1 MIQNASYD
9 GENGEYM
16 YDKNIEK
23 VLISEEMIKQRTQ
36 ELAKKISDDY
46 RGKRLIMVCVL
57 TGAMVFFADLI
68 RQIDIPV
75 EVDTIVAS
83 SYGAGMTTSGSVR
96 ISKDIKYDIS
106 GKHVILVE
114 DIIDTGVTLK
124 TLTKM
129 LATRAP
135 ESLKVCSL
143 LDKPSRRKVD
153 FEGDYVGF
161 KIPDEFVVGYGLD
174 YAEKYRNL
182 PEVCVYRTQQEN

>member
-1 MIQNASYD
+1 
-9 GENGEYM
+9 M
-16 YDKNIEK
+16 YNDECIDK
-23 VLISEEMIKQRTQ
+23 VLISKDRIEKRTQ
-36 ELAKKISDDY
+36 ELAEQISNDY
-46 RGKRLIMVCVL
+46 RGKKLIMICVL

-68 RQIDIPV
+68 RKINIPV

-106 GKHVILVE
+106 GKNVILVE

-129 LATRAP
+129 LATRMP

-153 FEGDYVGF
+153 FKGDYVGF
-161 KIPDEFVVGYGLD
+161 EIPDEFVIGYGLD

-182 PEVCVYRTQQEN
+182 PEVCTFRPKD

>member
-1 MIQNASYD
+1 
-9 GENGEYM
+9 M
-16 YDKNIEK
+16 YDKHIEK
-23 VLISEEMIKQRTQ
+23 VLITKEEIEKRTA
-36 ELAKKISDDY
+36 ELAAEISRDYKGKK
-46 RGKRLIMVCVL
+46 LIMICVL

-68 RQIDIPV
+68 RKIEIPL

-83 SYGAGMTTSGSVR
+83 SYGTGMTTSGSVR

-106 GKHVILVE
+106 GKSVILVE

-124 TLTKM
+124 TLTQM
-129 LATRAP
+129 LATRVP

-143 LDKPSRRKVD
+143 LDKPSRRRVD

-174 YAEKYRNL
+174 YAEQYRNL
-182 PEVCVYRTQQEN
+182 PEVCTFNPEGI

>member
-1 MIQNASYD
+1 
-9 GENGEYM
+9 M
-16 YDKNIEK
+16 YDKHIEK
-23 VLISEEMIKQRTQ
+23 VLITKEEIEKRTA
-36 ELAKKISDDY
+36 ELAAEISRDYKGKK
-46 RGKRLIMVCVL
+46 LIMICVL
-57 TGAMVFFADLI
+57 TGAMVFFADLVRKI
-68 RQIDIPV
+68 EIPL

-106 GKHVILVE
+106 GKSVILVE

-124 TLTKM
+124 TLTQM

-143 LDKPSRRKVD
+143 LDKPSRRRVD

-174 YAEKYRNL
+174 YAEQYRNL
-182 PEVCVYRTQQEN
+182 PEVCTLNPEGM

>member
-1 MIQNASYD
+1 
-9 GENGEYM
+9 M
-16 YDKNIEK
+16 YDKHIEK
-23 VLISEEMIKQRTQ
+23 VLITKEEIEKRTA
-36 ELAKKISDDY
+36 ELAAEISRDYKGKK
-46 RGKRLIMVCVL
+46 LIMICVL
-57 TGAMVFFADLI
+57 TGAMVFFADII
-68 RQIDIPV
+68 RKIEIPL

-106 GKHVILVE
+106 GKSVILVE

-124 TLTKM
+124 TLTQM

-143 LDKPSRRKVD
+143 LDKPSRRRVD

-174 YAEKYRNL
+174 YAEQYRNL
-182 PEVCVYRTQQEN
+182 PEVCTLNPEGM

>member
-1 MIQNASYD
+1 
-9 GENGEYM
+9 M
-16 YDKNIEK
+16 YVKHIEK
-23 VLISEEMIKQRTQ
+23 VLITKEEIEKRTA
-36 ELAKKISDDY
+36 ELAAEISRDYKGKK
-46 RGKRLIMVCVL
+46 LIMICVL

-68 RQIDIPV
+68 RKIEIPL

-106 GKHVILVE
+106 GKSVILVE

-124 TLTKM
+124 TLTQM
-129 LATRAP
+129 LATRVP

-143 LDKPSRRKVD
+143 LDKPSRRRVD
-153 FEGDYVGF
+153 FEGNYVGF

-174 YAEKYRNL
+174 YAEQYRNL
-182 PEVCVYRTQQEN
+182 PEVCTLNPEGI

>member
-1 MIQNASYD
+1 
-9 GENGEYM
+9 M
-16 YDKNIEK
+16 YDKHIEK
-23 VLISEEMIKQRTQ
+23 VLITKEEIEKRTA
-36 ELAKKISDDY
+36 ELAAEISRDYKGKK
-46 RGKRLIMVCVL
+46 LIMICVL

-68 RQIDIPV
+68 RKIEIPL

-106 GKHVILVE
+106 GKSVILVE

-124 TLTKM
+124 TLTQM
-129 LATRAP
+129 LATRVP

-143 LDKPSRRKVD
+143 LDKPSRRRVD

-174 YAEKYRNL
+174 YAEQFRNL
-182 PEVCVYRTQQEN
+182 PEVCTLNPEGI

>member
-1 MIQNASYD
+1 
-9 GENGEYM
+9 M

-23 VLISEEMIKQRTQ
+23 VLITKEEIEKRTS
-36 ELAKKISDDY
+36 ELAAEISRDY
-46 RGKRLIMVCVL
+46 KGKRLIMICVL

-68 RQIDIPV
+68 RKIEIPL

-106 GKHVILVE
+106 GKSVILVE

-124 TLTKM
+124 TLTQM

-143 LDKPSRRKVD
+143 LDKPSRRRVD

-174 YAEKYRNL
+174 YAEQYRNL
-182 PEVCVYRTQQEN
+182 PEVCTLNPEGI

>member
-1 MIQNASYD
+1 
-9 GENGEYM
+9 M
-16 YDKNIEK
+16 YDKHIEK
-23 VLISEEMIKQRTQ
+23 VLITREEIEKRTA
-36 ELAKKISDDY
+36 ELAAEISRDYKGKK
-46 RGKRLIMVCVL
+46 LIMICVL

-68 RQIDIPV
+68 RKIEIPL

-106 GKHVILVE
+106 GKSVILVE

-124 TLTKM
+124 TLTQM
-129 LATRAP
+129 LATRVP

-143 LDKPSRRKVD
+143 LDKPSRRRVD

-174 YAEKYRNL
+174 YAEQYRNL
-182 PEVCVYRTQQEN
+182 PEVCTLNPEGI

>member
-1 MIQNASYD
+1 
-9 GENGEYM
+9 M

-182 PEVCVYRTQQEN
+182 PEICVYRPQQEN

>member
-1 MIQNASYD
+1 
-9 GENGEYM
+9 M
-16 YDKNIEK
+16 YDKHIEK
-23 VLISEEMIKQRTQ
+23 VLITREEIEKRTA
-36 ELAKKISDDY
+36 ELAADISRDYKGKK
-46 RGKRLIMVCVL
+46 LIMICVL

-68 RQIDIPV
+68 RKIEIPL

-106 GKHVILVE
+106 GKSVILVE

-124 TLTKM
+124 TLTQM
-129 LATRAP
+129 LATRVP

-143 LDKPSRRKVD
+143 LDKPSRRRVD

-174 YAEKYRNL
+174 YAEQYRNL
-182 PEVCVYRTQQEN
+182 PEVCTLNPEGI

>member
-1 MIQNASYD
+1 
-9 GENGEYM
+9 M

-23 VLISEEMIKQRTQ
+23 VLITKEEIEKRTS
-36 ELAKKISDDY
+36 ELAAEISRDYKGKK
-46 RGKRLIMVCVL
+46 LIMICVL

-68 RQIDIPV
+68 RKIEIPL

-106 GKHVILVE
+106 GKSVILVE

-124 TLTKM
+124 TLTRM

-143 LDKPSRRKVD
+143 LDKPSRRRVD

-174 YAEKYRNL
+174 YAEQYRNL
-182 PEVCVYRTQQEN
+182 PEVCTLNPEGI

>member
-1 MIQNASYD
+1 
-9 GENGEYM
+9 M

-23 VLISEEMIKQRTQ
+23 VLISKESIQKRTQ

-68 RQIDIPV
+68 RMLDIPV

-129 LATRAP
+129 LETRAP
-135 ESLKVCSL
+135 ESLRVCSL

-174 YAEKYRNL
+174 YAEQYRNL
-182 PEVCVYRTQQEN
+182 PEVCVYRPQKEN

>member
-1 MIQNASYD
+1 MYYD
-9 GENGEYM
+9 
-16 YDKNIEK
+16 NIEK
-23 VLISEEMIKQRTQ
+23 VLVSKESIEKRTE
-36 ELAKKISDDY
+36 ELAKQITEDF
-46 RGKRLIMVCVL
+46 RGKRLLMVCVL

-68 RQIDIPV
+68 RKIDLPL

-83 SYGAGMTTSGSVR
+83 SYGSGMTTSGSVK

-106 GKHVILVE
+106 GKNVILVE

-124 TLTKM
+124 TLTTM
-129 LATRAP
+129 LATRNP

-161 KIPDEFVVGYGLD
+161 RIPDEFVVGYGLD
-174 YAEKYRNL
+174 YAEKYRNI
-182 PEVCVYRTQQEN
+182 PEVCTFRPEK

>member
-1 MIQNASYD
+1 
-9 GENGEYM
+9 M

-23 VLISEEMIKQRTQ
+23 VLISKESIEKRTA
-36 ELAKKISDDY
+36 ELAKRISDDY
-46 RGKRLIMVCVL
+46 RGKRLIMICVL
-57 TGAMVFFADLI
+57 TGAIVFFADLI
-68 RQIDIPV
+68 RKIDIPV
-75 EVDTIVAS
+75 EVDTIIAS
-83 SYGAGMTTSGSVR
+83 SYGSGTVTSGSVR

-114 DIIDTGVTLK
+114 DIIDTGVTLQ
-124 TLTKM
+124 TLSKM

-161 KIPDEFVVGYGLD
+161 RIPDEFVVGYGLD
-174 YAEKYRNL
+174 YAEQYRNL
-182 PEVCVYRTQQEN
+182 PEVCVYRPQKENR

>member
-1 MIQNASYD
+1 
-9 GENGEYM
+9 M
-16 YDKNIEK
+16 YDKHIEK
-23 VLISEEMIKQRTQ
+23 VLITKEEIEKRTA
-36 ELAKKISDDY
+36 ELAAEISRDYKGKK
-46 RGKRLIMVCVL
+46 LIMICVL

-68 RQIDIPV
+68 RKIEIPL

-106 GKHVILVE
+106 GKSVILVE

-124 TLTKM
+124 TLTQM
-129 LATRAP
+129 LATRVP

-143 LDKPSRRKVD
+143 LDKPSRRRVD

-174 YAEKYRNL
+174 YAEQYRNL
-182 PEVCVYRTQQEN
+182 PEVCTLNPEGI

>member
-1 MIQNASYD
+1 
-9 GENGEYM
+9 M
-16 YDKNIEK
+16 YDKHIEK
-23 VLISEEMIKQRTQ
+23 VLITKEEIEKRTA
-36 ELAKKISDDY
+36 ELAAEISRDYKGKK
-46 RGKRLIMVCVL
+46 LIMICVL

-68 RQIDIPV
+68 RKIEIPL

-83 SYGAGMTTSGSVR
+83 SYGTGMTTSGSVR

-106 GKHVILVE
+106 GKSVILVE

-124 TLTKM
+124 TLTQM

-143 LDKPSRRKVD
+143 LDKPSRRRVD

-174 YAEKYRNL
+174 YAEQYRNL
-182 PEVCVYRTQQEN
+182 PEVCTLNPEGI

>member
-1 MIQNASYD
+1 
-9 GENGEYM
+9 M

-23 VLISEEMIKQRTQ
+23 VLITKEEIEKRTS
-36 ELAKKISDDY
+36 ELAAEISRDYKGKK
-46 RGKRLIMVCVL
+46 LIMICVL

-68 RQIDIPV
+68 RKIEIPL

-106 GKHVILVE
+106 GKSVILVE

-124 TLTKM
+124 TLTQM

-143 LDKPSRRKVD
+143 LDKPSRRRVD

-174 YAEKYRNL
+174 YAEQYRNL
-182 PEVCVYRTQQEN
+182 PEVCTLNPEGI

>member
-1 MIQNASYD
+1 
-9 GENGEYM
+9 M

>member
-1 MIQNASYD
+1 
-9 GENGEYM
+9 M
-16 YDKNIEK
+16 YDKHIEK
-23 VLISEEMIKQRTQ
+23 VLITKEEIEKRTS
-36 ELAKKISDDY
+36 ELAAEISRDYKGKK
-46 RGKRLIMVCVL
+46 LIMICVL

-68 RQIDIPV
+68 RKIEIPL

-106 GKHVILVE
+106 GKSVILVE

-124 TLTKM
+124 TLTQM

-143 LDKPSRRKVD
+143 LDKPSRRRVD

-174 YAEKYRNL
+174 YAEQYRNL
-182 PEVCVYRTQQEN
+182 PEVCTLNPEGI

>member
-1 MIQNASYD
+1 
-9 GENGEYM
+9 M
-16 YDKNIEK
+16 YDKHIEK
-23 VLISEEMIKQRTQ
+23 VLITKEEIEKRTS
-36 ELAKKISDDY
+36 ELAAEISRDYKGKK
-46 RGKRLIMVCVL
+46 LIMICVL

-68 RQIDIPV
+68 RKIEIPL

-106 GKHVILVE
+106 GKSVILVE

-124 TLTKM
+124 TLTQM
-129 LATRAP
+129 LATRVP

-143 LDKPSRRKVD
+143 LDKPSRRRVD

-174 YAEKYRNL
+174 YAEQYRNL
-182 PEVCVYRTQQEN
+182 PEVCTLNPEGI

>member
-1 MIQNASYD
+1 MQSAGDKGAN
-9 GENGEYM
+9 GENM
-16 YDKNIEK
+16 YKDECIDK
-23 VLISEEMIKQRTQ
+23 VLISRDRIEKRTQ
-36 ELAKKISDDY
+36 ELADRITEDY
-46 RGKRLIMVCVL
+46 RGKKLIMICVL

-68 RQIDIPV
+68 RKIDIPL

-106 GKHVILVE
+106 GKNVILVE

-129 LATRAP
+129 LATRMP

-153 FEGDYVGF
+153 FKGDYVGF
-161 KIPDEFVVGYGLD
+161 EIPDEFVIGYGLD
-174 YAEKYRNL
+174 YAEQYRNL
-182 PEVCVYRTQQEN
+182 PEVCTFRPKD

>member
-1 MIQNASYD
+1 
-9 GENGEYM
+9 M
-16 YDKNIEK
+16 YDKHIEK
-23 VLISEEMIKQRTQ
+23 VLITKEEIEKRTA
-36 ELAKKISDDY
+36 ELAAEISRDYKGKK
-46 RGKRLIMVCVL
+46 LIMICVL

-68 RQIDIPV
+68 RKIEIPL

-106 GKHVILVE
+106 GKSVILVE

-124 TLTKM
+124 TLTQM

-143 LDKPSRRKVD
+143 LDKPSRRRVD

-174 YAEKYRNL
+174 YAEQYRNL
-182 PEVCVYRTQQEN
+182 PEVCTLNPEGM

>member
-1 MIQNASYD
+1 
-9 GENGEYM
+9 M

-23 VLISEEMIKQRTQ
+23 VLISEEMITQRTQ

-182 PEVCVYRTQQEN
+182 PEVCVYRPQQEN

>member
-1 MIQNASYD
+1 
-9 GENGEYM
+9 M

-23 VLISEEMIKQRTQ
+23 VLITKEEIEKRTS
-36 ELAKKISDDY
+36 ELAAEISRDYKGKK
-46 RGKRLIMVCVL
+46 LIMICVL

-68 RQIDIPV
+68 RKIEIPL

-106 GKHVILVE
+106 GKSVILVE

-124 TLTKM
+124 TLTQM
-129 LATRAP
+129 LATRVP

-143 LDKPSRRKVD
+143 LDKPSRRRVD

-174 YAEKYRNL
+174 YAEQYRNL
-182 PEVCVYRTQQEN
+182 PEVCTLNPEGI

>member
-1 MIQNASYD
+1 
-9 GENGEYM
+9 M
-16 YDKNIEK
+16 YDKHIEK
-23 VLISEEMIKQRTQ
+23 VLITKEEIEKRTS
-36 ELAKKISDDY
+36 ELAAEISRDYKGKK
-46 RGKRLIMVCVL
+46 LIMICVL

-68 RQIDIPV
+68 RKIEIPL

-106 GKHVILVE
+106 GKSVILVE

-124 TLTKM
+124 TLTQM
-129 LATRAP
+129 LVTRVP

-143 LDKPSRRKVD
+143 LDKPSRRRVD

-174 YAEKYRNL
+174 YAEQYRNL
-182 PEVCVYRTQQEN
+182 PEVCTLNPEGI

>member
-1 MIQNASYD
+1 
-9 GENGEYM
+9 M
-16 YDKNIEK
+16 YDKHIEK
-23 VLISEEMIKQRTQ
+23 VLITKEEIEKRTA
-36 ELAKKISDDY
+36 ELAAEISRDYKGKK
-46 RGKRLIMVCVL
+46 LIMICVL

-68 RQIDIPV
+68 RKIEIPL

-106 GKHVILVE
+106 GKSVILVE

-124 TLTKM
+124 TLTQM
-129 LATRAP
+129 LATRVP

-143 LDKPSRRKVD
+143 LDKPSRRRVD
-153 FEGDYVGF
+153 FEGNYVGF

-174 YAEKYRNL
+174 YAEQYRNL
-182 PEVCVYRTQQEN
+182 PEVCTLNPEGI

>member
-1 MIQNASYD
+1 MD
-9 GENGEYM
+9 
-16 YDKNIEK
+16 
-23 VLISEEMIKQRTQ
+23 
-36 ELAKKISDDY
+36 
-46 RGKRLIMVCVL
+46 
-57 TGAMVFFADLI
+57 F
-68 RQIDIPV
+68 
-75 EVDTIVAS
+75 
-83 SYGAGMTTSGSVR
+83 
-96 ISKDIKYDIS
+96 IKYDIS
-106 GKHVILVE
+106 GKNVILVE

-129 LATRAP
+129 LATRMP

-182 PEVCVYRTQQEN
+182 PEVCTLKPEKV

>member
-1 MIQNASYD
+1 
-9 GENGEYM
+9 M

-23 VLISEEMIKQRTQ
+23 VLITKEEIEKRTA
-36 ELAKKISDDY
+36 ELAAEISRDYKGKK
-46 RGKRLIMVCVL
+46 LIMICVL

-68 RQIDIPV
+68 RKIEIPL

-106 GKHVILVE
+106 GKSVILVE

-124 TLTKM
+124 TLTQM

-143 LDKPSRRKVD
+143 LDKPSRRRVD

-174 YAEKYRNL
+174 YAEQYRNL
-182 PEVCVYRTQQEN
+182 PEVCTLNPEGI

>member
-1 MIQNASYD
+1 
-9 GENGEYM
+9 M
-16 YDKNIEK
+16 YDKHIEK
-23 VLISEEMIKQRTQ
+23 ILITKEEIEKRTA
-36 ELAKKISDDY
+36 ELAAEISRDYKGKK
-46 RGKRLIMVCVL
+46 LIMICVL

-68 RQIDIPV
+68 RKIEIPL

-106 GKHVILVE
+106 GKSVILVE

-124 TLTKM
+124 TLTQM
-129 LATRAP
+129 LATRVP

-143 LDKPSRRKVD
+143 LDKPSRRRVD

-174 YAEKYRNL
+174 YAEQYRNL
-182 PEVCVYRTQQEN
+182 PEVCTLNPEGI

>member
-1 MIQNASYD
+1 
-9 GENGEYM
+9 M
-16 YDKNIEK
+16 YDKHIEK
-23 VLISEEMIKQRTQ
+23 VLITKEEIEKRTS
-36 ELAKKISDDY
+36 ELAAEISRDYKGKK
-46 RGKRLIMVCVL
+46 LIMICVL

-68 RQIDIPV
+68 RKIEIPL

-106 GKHVILVE
+106 GKSVILVE

-124 TLTKM
+124 TLTRM

-143 LDKPSRRKVD
+143 LDKPSRRRVD

-174 YAEKYRNL
+174 YAEQYRNL
-182 PEVCVYRTQQEN
+182 PEVCTLNPEGI

>member
-1 MIQNASYD
+1 
-9 GENGEYM
+9 M

-23 VLISEEMIKQRTQ
+23 VLITKEEIEKRTA
-36 ELAKKISDDY
+36 ELAAEISRDYKGKK
-46 RGKRLIMVCVL
+46 LIMICVL

-68 RQIDIPV
+68 RKIEIPL

-106 GKHVILVE
+106 GKSVILVE

-124 TLTKM
+124 TLTQM
-129 LATRAP
+129 LATRVP

-143 LDKPSRRKVD
+143 LDKPSRRRVD

-174 YAEKYRNL
+174 YAEQYRNL
-182 PEVCVYRTQQEN
+182 PEVCTLNPEGI

>member
-1 MIQNASYD
+1 
-9 GENGEYM
+9 M
-16 YDKNIEK
+16 YDENMEK
-23 VLISEEMIKQRTQ
+23 VLISKEEIDRRTS
-36 ELAKKISDDY
+36 ELAEQITREY
-46 RGKRLIMVCVL
+46 RGKRLIMICVL

-68 RQIDIPV
+68 RKIDLPL

-83 SYGAGMTTSGSVR
+83 SYGSGTTTSGSVR
-96 ISKDIKYDIS
+96 ITKDIKYDIS
-106 GKHVILVE
+106 GKSVILVE
-114 DIIDTGVTLK
+114 DIIDTGVTLQ

-135 ESLKVCSL
+135 ESLRVCSL

-174 YAEKYRNL
+174 YAEQYRNL
-182 PEVCVYRTQQEN
+182 PEVCTLKPQGV

>member
-1 MIQNASYD
+1 
-9 GENGEYM
+9 M
-16 YDKNIEK
+16 YDKNVEK
-23 VLISEEMIKQRTQ
+23 VLITKEQIEKRTA
-36 ELAKKISDDY
+36 ELAKSISEDY
-46 RGKRLIMVCVL
+46 KGKRLIMICVL

-68 RQIDIPV
+68 RKIDVPL

-83 SYGAGMTTSGSVR
+83 SYGSGTTTSGSVR

-106 GKHVILVE
+106 GKSVILVE

-129 LATRAP
+129 LMTRAP

-161 KIPDEFVVGYGLD
+161 RIPDEFVVGYGLD
-174 YAEKYRNL
+174 YAEQYRNL
-182 PEVCVYRTQQEN
+182 PEVCVYRPDAE

>member
-1 MIQNASYD
+1 
-9 GENGEYM
+9 M
-16 YDKNIEK
+16 YDKHIEK
-23 VLISEEMIKQRTQ
+23 VLITKEEIEKRTA
-36 ELAKKISDDY
+36 ELAAEISRDYKGKK
-46 RGKRLIMVCVL
+46 LIMICVL

-68 RQIDIPV
+68 RKIEIPL

-106 GKHVILVE
+106 GKSVILVE

-124 TLTKM
+124 TLTQM

-143 LDKPSRRKVD
+143 LDKPSRRRVD

-174 YAEKYRNL
+174 YAEQYRNL
-182 PEVCVYRTQQEN
+182 PEVCTLNPEGI

>member
-1 MIQNASYD
+1 
-9 GENGEYM
+9 M
-16 YDKNIEK
+16 YDKHIEK
-23 VLISEEMIKQRTQ
+23 VLITKEEIEKRTA
-36 ELAKKISDDY
+36 ELAAEISRDYKGKK
-46 RGKRLIMVCVL
+46 LIMICVL

-68 RQIDIPV
+68 RKIEIPL

-106 GKHVILVE
+106 GKSVILVE

-124 TLTKM
+124 TLNQM

-143 LDKPSRRKVD
+143 LDKPSRRRVD

-174 YAEKYRNL
+174 YAEQYRNL
-182 PEVCVYRTQQEN
+182 PEVCTLNPEGM

>member
-1 MIQNASYD
+1 
-9 GENGEYM
+9 M

-68 RQIDIPV
+68 RQINIPV

>member
-1 MIQNASYD
+1 
-9 GENGEYM
+9 M

-46 RGKRLIMVCVL
+46 RGKRLILVCVL

-182 PEVCVYRTQQEN
+182 PEVCVYRPQQEN

>member
-1 MIQNASYD
+1 
-9 GENGEYM
+9 M

-23 VLISEEMIKQRTQ
+23 VLITKEEIEKRTA
-36 ELAKKISDDY
+36 ELAAEISRDY
-46 RGKRLIMVCVL
+46 KGKRLIMICVL

-68 RQIDIPV
+68 RKIEIPL

-106 GKHVILVE
+106 GKSVILVE

-124 TLTKM
+124 TLTQM

-143 LDKPSRRKVD
+143 LDKPSRRRVD

-174 YAEKYRNL
+174 YAEQYRNL
-182 PEVCVYRTQQEN
+182 PEVCTLNPEGI